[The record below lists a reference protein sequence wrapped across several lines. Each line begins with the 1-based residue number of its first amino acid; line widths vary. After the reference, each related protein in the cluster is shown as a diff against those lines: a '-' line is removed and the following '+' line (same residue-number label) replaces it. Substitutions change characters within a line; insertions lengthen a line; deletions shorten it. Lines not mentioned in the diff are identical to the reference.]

1 MINFKTIML
10 ISLAFL
16 FGCLCL
22 AAQTKEAKAS
32 SDAKP
37 NGHLKSKY
45 DKSKD
50 VTTVSLKTMALS
62 SSMTKESTNVREVP
76 QLDLDVYFTHSGQ
89 TKAGQAKSL
98 IFRFR
103 SRAKSPAFQE
113 GQNVLVVVNDETAL
127 QMGKTGYTSHSETF
141 YIDEFLTIDFPD
153 QALSRI
159 SEAKSLKLYLGPREI
174 KISNDQLED
183 FKAIISAMRS

>member
-1 MINFKTIML
+1 MTFFKTVIL
-10 ISLAFL
+10 TSFALL
-16 FGCLCL
+16 FGGLYL
-22 AAQTKEAKAS
+22 TAQTKETRAS

-37 NGHLKSKY
+37 NGHFKTKY

-76 QLDLDVYFTHSGQ
+76 QLDLDVYFTHPGQ
-89 TKAGQAKSL
+89 TKAAPANSL
-98 IFRFR
+98 IFKFR
-103 SRAKSPAFQE
+103 SRAKAPAFQE
-113 GQNVLVVVNDETAL
+113 AQNVLVVVNDETAL

-159 SEAKSLKLYLGPREI
+159 ASAKSIRLYLGPREI

-183 FKAIISAMRS
+183 LKAIISAMRQ